1 MSQSNNSV
9 IGLTHLSHLSGIP
22 KCRPVGVGPLDPSAR
37 TRHVCAARP
46 GPTGKAIYQAIYSIT
61 FTNDTTHFTPH
72 INPSGEQRRLQ
83 TSTYRQLEHCIN
95 SSIVINLIKVLHSDR
110 AEGSTGT

>member
-9 IGLTHLSHLSGIP
+9 IGLTYLSHLSGIP

-46 GPTGKAIYQAIYSIT
+46 GPSVNAGKAIYSIR

-72 INPSGEQRRLQ
+72 INPLGEQRRLQ
-83 TSTYRQLEHCIN
+83 NSTYRQFEHCIN
-95 SSIVINLIKVLHSDR
+95 SSIINLIKVLHSDR